1 MKWNE
6 FRALLVGI
14 GPETPL
20 GRIVEI
26 RAEEDKETL
35 KHFTR
40 DQKRIRNEWKS
51 RKVKEVSKEEM
62 DKVLEDLKQAFI
74 SWSGGGQN

>member
-6 FRALLVGI
+6 FSALLTGI

-20 GRIVEI
+20 GRIVAI
-26 RAEEDKETL
+26 RSEEDKETL

-51 RKVKEVSKEEM
+51 RKVKEVSKEDR

-74 SWSGGGQN
+74 FWSGGGQN